1 MKGRGSLLSRCAI
14 FVRRIPMLCPNCR
27 KEIAEYSNFCSF
39 CGARQAEVAAARR
52 VGPKRLMRSST
63 DSKMGGVCGGL
74 AEYFEA
80 DPGIVRILV
89 TLLTIASGFVFGILS
104 YVVAWIILPLAPAPF
119 STVAS
124 HATAGEGSA
133 SPSH

>member
-1 MKGRGSLLSRCAI
+1 MFCQ
-14 FVRRIPMLCPNCR
+14 NCR
-27 KEIAEYSNFCSF
+27 KEIAEYSNFCSI
-39 CGARQAEVAAARR
+39 CGARQTEVTGSRR
-52 VGPKRLMRSST
+52 AGPKRLTRSST

-80 DPGIVRILV
+80 DSGVVRILV

-104 YVVAWIILPLAPAPF
+104 YVVAWIILPLAPAPY
-119 STVAS
+119 STAADHV
-124 HATAGEGSA
+124 TAGPV

>member
-1 MKGRGSLLSRCAI
+1 MI
-14 FVRRIPMLCPNCR
+14 CPNCR
-27 KEIAEYSNFCSF
+27 KEIAEYSSFCSF

-63 DSKMGGVCGGL
+63 DSKIGGVCGGL

-80 DPGIVRILV
+80 DPGMVRILV
-89 TLLTIASGFVFGILS
+89 TLITIASGFVFGILT
-104 YVVAWIILPLAPAPF
+104 YVVAWVILPVAPAPF
-119 STVAS
+119 TTVAS
-124 HATAGEGSA
+124 PAAAGAGPA

>member
-1 MKGRGSLLSRCAI
+1 MHLGS
-14 FVRRIPMLCPNCR
+14 FVRRIAMICPNCR

-89 TLLTIASGFVFGILS
+89 TLITIASGFVFGVLS
-104 YVVAWIILPLAPAPF
+104 YVVAWVILPLAPASF

-124 HATAGEGSA
+124 HATAGPA

>member
-1 MKGRGSLLSRCAI
+1 MI
-14 FVRRIPMLCPNCR
+14 CPNCR
-27 KEIAEYSNFCSF
+27 KDIAENSNFCSF
-39 CGARQAEVAAARR
+39 CGARQADVAAARR

-63 DSKMGGVCGGL
+63 DSKIGGVCGGL

-80 DPGIVRILV
+80 DPGIVRIVV
-89 TLLTIASGFVFGILS
+89 TLITIASGFVFGILT
-104 YVVAWIILPLAPAPF
+104 YVVAWVILPLAPAPF

-124 HATAGEGSA
+124 HAAAGAGSA

>member
-1 MKGRGSLLSRCAI
+1 MI
-14 FVRRIPMLCPNCR
+14 CPNCR
-27 KEIAEYSNFCSF
+27 REIAEYSNFCSF

-80 DPGIVRILV
+80 DPGIVRIV
-89 TLLTIASGFVFGILS
+89 ATLITIASGLVFGILA
-104 YVVAWIILPLAPAPF
+104 YVVAWVILPLAPAPF
-119 STVAS
+119 STKANHAS
-124 HATAGEGSA
+124 AGAESA
-133 SPSH
+133 LPSQ

>member
-1 MKGRGSLLSRCAI
+1 MICS
-14 FVRRIPMLCPNCR
+14 NCR
-27 KEIAEYSNFCSF
+27 KEIAEYSNFCSI

-63 DSKMGGVCGGL
+63 DSKIGGVCGGL

-89 TLLTIASGFVFGILS
+89 TLITIASGFVFGILS
-104 YVVAWIILPLAPAPF
+104 YIVAWVILPLAQAPF
-119 STVAS
+119 STVVN
-124 HATAGEGSA
+124 HATASAGPA
-133 SPSH
+133 SPSP